1 MWGGRKKIQKKRM
14 KSLRTIQRHLLFSW
28 YTYMK
33 HQTKLKQTKKGK
45 GEVPTSQSKLYI
57 TEMLLLF
64 PIIGFRNVYVLWMI
78 AKPELFS
85 ITIQLKE
92 KKWYVLTAVTID
104 MFWLQLQTQM
114 SWHGTRDFTLQ
125 WMQHMVC
132 KLINYMIFNHQ
143 YFYNWFFFSWIKVY
157 NGFLME
163 LQGWSIYIMVASHL

>member
-1 MWGGRKKIQKKRM
+1 M

-28 YTYMK
+28 YTYLK

-143 YFYNWFFFSWIKVY
+143 YFYNWFFF
-157 NGFLME
+157 FLE
-163 LQGWSIYIMVASHL
+163 